1 MVPNGAEVQSQ
12 LFSPEGPLLAHLPVG
27 PAAGSLLLHKVPRA
41 PLLPQGF
48 IINMFSSLYHV
59 LFLRTAFQPV
69 AGVRVSG
76 VLASLNLSSLIN
88 KMNL

>member
-1 MVPNGAEVQSQ
+1 MPNGAEVQSR

-48 IINMFSSLYHV
+48 IINMFSSL
-59 LFLRTAFQPV
+59 
-69 AGVRVSG
+69 
-76 VLASLNLSSLIN
+76 SSCFIFENRFPARGRRHGFGCPCFFKPQLPHQ
-88 KMNL
+88 